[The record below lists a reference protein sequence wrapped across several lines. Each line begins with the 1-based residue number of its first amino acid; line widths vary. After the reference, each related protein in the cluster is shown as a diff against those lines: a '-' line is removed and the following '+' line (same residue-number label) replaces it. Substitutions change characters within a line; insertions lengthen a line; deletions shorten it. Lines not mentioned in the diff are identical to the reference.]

1 MKGKEEDDD
10 GRPKSA
16 SESMQINQ
24 LVGLWV
30 HVKPEQMPDCSRFQS
45 NPVREG
51 GMFDGVCCPTIIFH
65 IRSFQSVF
73 TGGFCYFYVQ
83 FLMTLMITK

>member
-16 SESMQINQ
+16 SESMKINQ
-24 LVGLWV
+24 LVGLLV
-30 HVKPEQMPDCSRFQS
+30 HVELEQMPDCSRFQS

-51 GMFDGVCCPTIIFH
+51 GMFDGVCCPTIIF
-65 IRSFQSVF
+65 IFVLFQSEF
-73 TGGFCYFYVQ
+73 TGGFAIFMYIFS
-83 FLMTLMITK
+83 LP